1 MSAATSAQAE
11 ARTAFWPGLRAVF
24 RISPAIAYVLRTLLA
39 MGIAFY
45 AALWLQ
51 LGTPGSA
58 AVTVMIV
65 ANPSRGGIVSKG
77 VWRIFGTVTGA
88 VAGVIMMAAFGQT
101 PLLFVVALGLW
112 LGICTFASSMFRHF
126 RAYAAVLSGYT
137 VALVTAGAL
146 SAPDHV
152 LAFALGRL
160 AVVTLGVVVSTA
172 VTMIFQPSVTTDA
185 MRARA
190 RAAVRGVARLLLL
203 RADGTPMDDP
213 GFIAERT
220 RLAGEIERL
229 DEAVE
234 FSGAEATDVNR
245 HAASLRRGL
254 AALYAALLS
263 VSIAGHSL
271 TVLADTPVARPA
283 RTTEAEAKDE
293 AGGDAA
299 AEPPPEN
306 IVDRLRGLLQEIAH
320 YDPQSPKSPLA
331 MAEKIASSAAAV
343 TQLQGAAHSL
353 EETTTI
359 ARLHQELEQLYDA
372 MVPFGAW
379 RAGRR
384 PYHRGRPL
392 AAFKDYETA
401 TRNGVRSFIAVAL
414 GGCFSYFTGWDMGPT
429 LMIILAASCALL
441 SGAPSAAAASMQF
454 AKGITLATVVAGF
467 YEFLILPHL
476 TGYPMLAIC
485 VLPVLAIAVYG
496 TTIPRYALLC
506 VGFVIFFITQM
517 NFSNRM
523 TYDVVYF
530 ANSAIAFLLGAW
542 GTVLVFRVILPPNP
556 MRDAAYLTRRI
567 RRSAER
573 MIARG
578 GGRRGERDWLGW
590 LVTQNQAMQRLF
602 MRLQVN
608 PALRSR
614 SIGDCGALLIITQ
627 EALRL
632 KSLLRALDLPEAESA
647 AAAVALTQLTRL
659 RHPRHAAASAEA
671 ASASLLA
678 LYEAGGARR
687 SGLLQAAG
695 SFRTIAAMMPQA
707 ERLLALEAPLPEG
720 A

>member
-1 MSAATSAQAE
+1 MSGAASTQALKSAI
-11 ARTAFWPGLRAVF
+11 WPGLAAIF
-24 RISPAIAYVLRTLLA
+24 RISPATAYVLRTLLA

-65 ANPSRGGIVSKG
+65 ANPSRGGIISKG
-77 VWRIFGTVTGA
+77 VWRIFGTITGA

-101 PLLFVVALGLW
+101 PLLFVTALGLW
-112 LGICTFASSMFRHF
+112 LGLCTFASSMFRHF

-137 VALVTAGAL
+137 VALVTAGAIP
-146 SAPDHV
+146 APDHV

-172 VTMIFQPSVTTDA
+172 VTMIFQPTVTTDG

-190 RAAVRGVARLLLL
+190 RAAVRGVARLLIS

-234 FSGAEATDVNR
+234 FSGVEATDVNR

-271 TVLADTPVARPA
+271 NRLAEVPLA
-283 RTTEAEAKDE
+283 RTNRMPQDETEAPEAT
-293 AGGDAA
+293 
-299 AEPPPEN
+299 
-306 IVDRLRGLLQEIAH
+306 IVDRVRGLLQEIAQ
-320 YDPQSPKSPLA
+320 YDPQSRQAPLA
-331 MAEKIASSAAAV
+331 MAETIAGTAAAV
-343 TQLQGAAHSL
+343 TEVQGAARSL
-353 EETTTI
+353 DETTTI
-359 ARLHQELEQLYDA
+359 ARIHQELEQLYDA

-392 AAFKDYETA
+392 TAFKDYATA
-401 TRNGVRSFIAVAL
+401 TRNGVRSFIAVVL

-441 SGAPSAAAASMQF
+441 SGAPSAAAASIQF
-454 AKGITLATVVAGF
+454 AKGITLATVIAAL

-476 TGYPMLAIC
+476 TSFPILAIA

-496 TTIPRYALLC
+496 TTVPRYALLC
-506 VGFVIFFITQM
+506 LGFVIFFITQM
-517 NFSNRM
+517 NFANQM
-523 TYDVVYF
+523 TYDVVSF
-530 ANSAIAFLLGAW
+530 ANAAIAFLLGAW
-542 GTVLVFRVILPPNP
+542 VTVLVFRVILPPNP

-567 RRSAER
+567 RRATER
-573 MIARG
+573 LIAHGGKRG
-578 GGRRGERDWLGW
+578 QRDWLGW

-608 PALRSR
+608 PTLRSR

-627 EALRL
+627 EALRM
-632 KSLLRALDLPEAESA
+632 KSLLRALDLPPAERTLA
-647 AAAVALTQLTRL
+647 EGALAHLTRL
-659 RHPRHAAASAEA
+659 RRPRRATASAEA
-671 ASASLLA
+671 ASLCLLD
-678 LYEAGGARR
+678 LYEAGGATRP
-687 SGLLQAAG
+687 GLLQAAG

-707 ERLLALEAPLPEG
+707 ERLLALEAPLPVG